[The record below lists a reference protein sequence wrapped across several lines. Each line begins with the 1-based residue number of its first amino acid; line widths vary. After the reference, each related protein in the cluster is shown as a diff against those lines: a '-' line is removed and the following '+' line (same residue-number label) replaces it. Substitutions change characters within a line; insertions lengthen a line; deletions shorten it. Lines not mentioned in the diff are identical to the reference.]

1 MAPVLQSE
9 ETDVFT
15 EWLDHLADRRGKAKI
30 LARLDRLRH
39 GNPGDV
45 APVGEGISELRIDYG
60 PGYRIYYLQK
70 ATVLVFLLCGGDK
83 STQARDIVRAK
94 SLAKEIK
101 GSTSWQSKPAPTTAP
116 TISPMKRPSQPIS
129 KK

>member
-9 ETDVFT
+9 ELDVFT
-15 EWLDHLADRRGKAKI
+15 EWLEQLADRRGKAKI
-30 LARLDRLRH
+30 LARLRH
-39 GNPGDV
+39 GNTGDV

-101 GSTSWQSKPAPTTAP
+101 GSTSWQSKPALMTPPTT
-116 TISPMKRPSQPIS
+116 SPMKRPSRPIS